1 MNKFRKPNLLNIE
14 WLKLVNESLFLLDSK
29 SRRKIFIAMG
39 ALSCLAIVDIIAIGL
54 VGLLSLMTLNGITT
68 GGSSTRVT
76 TLFEIIQIENLDF
89 QSQALVLAILIA
101 TLLISKT
108 LFSVILSK
116 RLLLFLSFKSSEISK
131 NLLNHVMRR
140 DVNSVQSLSRAN
152 INYGLSEGVDRIVV
166 GVLGS
171 LANIG
176 SDFVLIS
183 LLVVSLN
190 FVDLALGMTSIVF
203 FGLIGIG
210 IYLKQGKTSAR
221 LGKVL
226 GEKRIEI
233 SDQLFG
239 LIDSLREVELRGS
252 LSLNIKKVTE
262 LRTTQARAWAEMSF
276 QPYIAKYSLEVGMVL
291 GGLVVAGAQFLIHD
305 AKHAIS
311 LLSLFL
317 AAGVRIIPAIL
328 RLQSNLINIRASSGV
343 ASITLDLFRLPLSN
357 RTSTIEGLQERVT
370 LQGTDIVF
378 SNVSFSYEGSQE
390 STLTKVD
397 LKVHS
402 NQLTAIV
409 GPSGSG
415 KSTLFDLALGFT
427 QPQQGDVTI
436 AGVPTTSYV
445 DANPGVI
452 SLVPQNV
459 RISKESLREN
469 LLLGYET
476 KMSDS
481 EILQILYELNL
492 EELLDA
498 LPMGLDSHLGEFGSR
513 LSGGQRQRIGIAR
526 ALCTSPKYLFLDEAT
541 SSLDALTEN
550 VVMEFLTQAKSKLT
564 IVVIAHRLSTVRN
577 ADQVIYLE
585 KGIIQGQGSFEN
597 VRIQVP
603 DFERQA
609 RLLGVE

>member
-68 GGSSTRVT
+68 SGSSTRVKA
-76 TLFEIIQIENLDF
+76 LFEIIQIDNLDF
-89 QSQALVLAILIA
+89 QSKALILAVLIA

-131 NLLNHVMRR
+131 NLINHVMRR

-239 LIDSLREVELRGS
+239 LIDSLREIELRGS

-291 GGLVVAGAQFLIHD
+291 GGLVVAGVQFLIHD

-357 RTSTIEGLQERVT
+357 RTSTIESLQERAT
-370 LQGTDIVF
+370 LKGADIVF

-397 LKVHS
+397 LKVRS

-492 EELLDA
+492 KELLDA

-585 KGIIQGQGSFEN
+585 KGVIQGQGSFEE
-597 VRIQVP
+597 VRKQVP

>member
-476 KMSDS
+476 KLSDL
-481 EILQILYELNL
+481 EIVQLLHELNL
-492 EELLDA
+492 NDLFDA
-498 LPMGLDSHLGEFGSR
+498 LPRGLDSDLGEFGSR

-550 VVMEFLTQAKSKLT
+550 VVMDFLTHAKRKLT

-585 KGIIQGQGSFEN
+585 KGVIQGQGSFED
-597 VRIQVP
+597 VRKQVP
-603 DFERQA
+603 DFESQA